1 MDEGRA
7 QVTVR
12 FFGSL
17 HTLRSRAGLETTAVV
32 EVPDEGILAR
42 DLARSLDVPLDDIEG
57 VFCNGDVFGLGRLLR
72 PGDRVA
78 FVPYGTPGPHRY
90 YLGLYKA
97 GLEDEDEACD

>member
-17 HTLRSRAGLETTAVV
+17 HTLRSGAGLETTTVV
-32 EVPDEGILAR
+32 DVPDEGILAR
-42 DLARSLDVPLDDIEG
+42 DLARSLELPIDAIEG

-97 GLEDEDEACD
+97 GLEDEDETCD

>member
-1 MDEGRA
+1 MGEGQA

-17 HTLRSRAGLETTAVV
+17 HALRSVAGLATTTVV
-32 EVPDEGILAR
+32 DVPVEGILAR
-42 DLARSLDVPLDDIEG
+42 DLARSLDLPVDDIEG
-57 VFCNGDVFGLGRLLR
+57 VFCNGDVFGLTRLLR

-97 GLEDEDEACD
+97 GLEDDDQTSD